1 MRVIGWR
8 EWVALP
14 MLGIERIKTKVDSG
28 ARTSALHAFAVEVE
42 QRGQQRWV
50 RFGVHPVQR
59 RTEPQIWC
67 EAPVLDQRVVRDS
80 GGHEEE
86 RFVIETAVRIGA
98 EMREAV
104 ELTLTDRDNMGF
116 RMLLGRTALR
126 GDYLIDPGR
135 SYLTG
140 RRKLGGSDSK
150 AQPRISQPQIKED

>member
-42 QRGQQRWV
+42 QRGLQRWV

-59 RTEPQIWC
+59 RTEPEIWC

-86 RFVIETAVRIGA
+86 RFVIETALRIG
-98 EMREAV
+98 V
-104 ELTLTDRDNMGF
+104 ETRVVEITLTDRDNMGF

-135 SYLTG
+135 SYLAG
-140 RRKLGGSDSK
+140 RRTLGVRSSK
-150 AQPRISQPQIKED
+150 SKPEGQED

>member
-42 QRGQQRWV
+42 QRGLQRWV

-59 RTEPQIWC
+59 RTEPEIWC

-86 RFVIETAVRIGA
+86 RFVIETALRIGA
-98 EMREAV
+98 ETRAIEI
-104 ELTLTDRDNMGF
+104 TLTDRDNMGF

-135 SYLTG
+135 SYLAG
-140 RRKLGGSDSK
+140 RRTLGDPGPK
-150 AQPRISQPQIKED
+150 PKPQGRRTDP